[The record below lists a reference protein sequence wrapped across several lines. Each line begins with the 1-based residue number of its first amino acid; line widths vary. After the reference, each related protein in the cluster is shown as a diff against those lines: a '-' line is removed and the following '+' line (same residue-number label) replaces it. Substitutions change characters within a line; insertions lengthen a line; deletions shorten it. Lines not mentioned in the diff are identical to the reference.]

1 MKSILVTYDVSV
13 RGSEVWEPGE
23 AASRLE
29 FIDDDV
35 AGLLQKLVRTPVSQ
49 MSDYEYTF
57 GTNSTG
63 LSTIWKRF
71 ATDTTLTIL
80 SNQLL
85 LEVIPDESTNRREA
99 RRSYQADESVWILS

>member
-49 MSDYEYTF
+49 MSDYEYYIWNKLDRVIDNMETLRNRYYF
-57 GTNSTG
+57 NNSIKSIIIG
-63 LSTIWKRF
+63 S
-71 ATDTTLTIL
+71 DT
-80 SNQLL
+80 
-85 LEVIPDESTNRREA
+85 
-99 RRSYQADESVWILS
+99 

>member
-35 AGLLQKLVRTPVSQ
+35 AALLQKLVGTPVSR
-49 MSDYEYTF
+49 MSDYEYYIWNKLDRVIDNMETLRNRYYF
-57 GTNSTG
+57 NNSIKSIVIG
-63 LSTIWKRF
+63 G
-71 ATDTTLTIL
+71 DT
-80 SNQLL
+80 
-85 LEVIPDESTNRREA
+85 
-99 RRSYQADESVWILS
+99 

>member
-35 AGLLQKLVRTPVSQ
+35 AGLLQKLVGTPVSQ
-49 MSDYEYTF
+49 MSDYEYYIWNKLDRVIDNMETLR
-57 GTNSTG
+57 GRYYLNNSIKSIIIG
-63 LSTIWKRF
+63 S
-71 ATDTTLTIL
+71 DT
-80 SNQLL
+80 
-85 LEVIPDESTNRREA
+85 
-99 RRSYQADESVWILS
+99 

>member
-35 AGLLQKLVRTPVSQ
+35 AGLLQKLVGTPVSQ
-49 MSDYEYTF
+49 MSDYEYYIWNKLDRVIDNMETLRDRYYLN
-57 GTNSTG
+57 NSIKSIIIG
-63 LSTIWKRF
+63 G
-71 ATDTTLTIL
+71 DT
-80 SNQLL
+80 
-85 LEVIPDESTNRREA
+85 
-99 RRSYQADESVWILS
+99 

>member
-35 AGLLQKLVRTPVSQ
+35 AGLLQKLVGTPVSQ
-49 MSDYEYTF
+49 MSDYEYYIWNKLDRVIDNMETLRNRYYF
-57 GTNSTG
+57 NNSIKSIIIG
-63 LSTIWKRF
+63 S
-71 ATDTTLTIL
+71 DT
-80 SNQLL
+80 
-85 LEVIPDESTNRREA
+85 
-99 RRSYQADESVWILS
+99 

>member
-35 AGLLQKLVRTPVSQ
+35 AGLLQKLVGTPVSQ
-49 MSDYEYTF
+49 MSDYEYYIWNKLDRVIDNMETLRNRYYF
-57 GTNSTG
+57 NNSIK
-63 LSTIWKRF
+63 SIIIES
-71 ATDTTLTIL
+71 DT
-80 SNQLL
+80 
-85 LEVIPDESTNRREA
+85 
-99 RRSYQADESVWILS
+99 